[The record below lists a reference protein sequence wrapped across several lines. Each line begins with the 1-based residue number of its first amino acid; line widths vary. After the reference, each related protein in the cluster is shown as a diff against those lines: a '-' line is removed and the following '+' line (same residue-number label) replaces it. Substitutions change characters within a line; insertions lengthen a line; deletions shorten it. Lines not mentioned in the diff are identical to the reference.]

1 MNIATFGNFF
11 GPDTL
16 IIFLVVLLLF
26 GAKKLPELAK
36 GMGQAVREFSKA
48 KDEIEREVT
57 RPPSYEEPKALYQ
70 PKTDVAADVNHHEG
84 QVDGYHDEHH
94 SGTTEAVSP
103 ATTASV
109 PTATAPT
116 PTPAAA
122 TEPRQTPSQPA

>member
-57 RPPSYEEPKALYQ
+57 RPPAESPKALYE
-70 PKTDVAADVNHHEG
+70 PKTDVAADSSH
-84 QVDGYHDEHH
+84 HDEHGNMH
-94 SGTTEAVSP
+94 HDEYGNVPHDEHNQPVSESTP
-103 ATTASV
+103 HD
-109 PTATAPT
+109 PT
-116 PTPAAA
+116 
-122 TEPRQTPSQPA
+122 RVG